1 MAELHRIASS
11 CNDDDSYM
19 YGKLLEFLRV
29 SSLDPEFL
37 IKCPD
42 LRPPAPRRAGPAA
55 HRGAAGG
62 RRISACKFQRNCG
75 PARER
80 PPARMWLLFLFGA
93 GTSLL
98 PDPGGAELSSPEAFR
113 FVATRHTSQPPIAE
127 RRGYLSCHIPRAVHD
142 CICSS
147 AWTTRLHAT
156 SLSHRALELMHYSEA
171 EEVNLSIHP

>member
-1 MAELHRIASS
+1 MEELHRIASS

-42 LRPPAPRRAGPAA
+42 LRPPAPAPPSRPAPG
-55 HRGAAGG
+55 RTREGGGGGA
-62 RRISACKFQRNCG
+62 SACKFQRNCG

-80 PPARMWLLFLFGA
+80 GAAPARMWLLFLFGA

-127 RRGYLSCHIPRAVHD
+127 RRGYLSCHIPRAVDMTAYTVVHGPLD
-142 CICSS
+142 STQPASPTVRSS
-147 AWTTRLHAT
+147 
-156 SLSHRALELMHYSEA
+156 
-171 EEVNLSIHP
+171 